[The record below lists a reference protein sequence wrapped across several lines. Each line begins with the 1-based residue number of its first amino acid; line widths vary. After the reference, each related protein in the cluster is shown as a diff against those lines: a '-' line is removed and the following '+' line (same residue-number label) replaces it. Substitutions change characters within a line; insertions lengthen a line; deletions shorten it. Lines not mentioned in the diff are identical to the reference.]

1 MNFFSVWLLGIN
13 RAYTPDDDDYEVIR
27 YVYADKKGG
36 FFFAAAGDW
45 IIRQAAREQFPQTAV
60 IPITKI

>member
-1 MNFFSVWLLGIN
+1 DHNNDWGEIRYKLGDN
-13 RAYTPDDDDYEVIR
+13 DYDVTR
-27 YVYADKKGG
+27 YVYADKKGS

-45 IIRQAAREQFPQTAV
+45 IIRHAAKEQYPQTSV